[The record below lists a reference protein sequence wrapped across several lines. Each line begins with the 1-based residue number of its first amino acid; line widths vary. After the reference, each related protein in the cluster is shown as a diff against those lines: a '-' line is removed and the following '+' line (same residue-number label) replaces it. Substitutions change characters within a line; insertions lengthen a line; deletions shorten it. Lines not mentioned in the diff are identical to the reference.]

1 MDNLQPEN
9 LGMSLL
15 GWIIFLFSNGVVIAL
30 VCFCFYRVLTI
41 PREHMH
47 APLDID
53 TKDLEDDENS
63 ENEDDKNN

>member
-9 LGMSLL
+9 LGMTLL
-15 GWIIFLFSNGVVIAL
+15 GWIIFLFSNGVVITL

-41 PREHMH
+41 PQEHMH

-53 TKDLEDDENS
+53 TKDLDDDEN
-63 ENEDDKNN
+63 DDNGEEIN